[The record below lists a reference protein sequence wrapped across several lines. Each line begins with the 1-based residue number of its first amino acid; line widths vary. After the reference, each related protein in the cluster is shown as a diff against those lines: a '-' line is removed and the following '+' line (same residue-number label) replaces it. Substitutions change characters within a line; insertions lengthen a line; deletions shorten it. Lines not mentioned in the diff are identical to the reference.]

1 MLKELKTK
9 IDNDPEFFKEAPLL
23 VIAMNFMTFG
33 GILVSQEQLQY
44 GFILMAFSAVLVVLE
59 KYIVKNKK

>member
-1 MLKELKTK
+1 MLKEIKTRVE
-9 IDNDPEFFKEAPLL
+9 NDPEFFKEAPLL

-33 GILVSQEQLQY
+33 GILVHQGQLEY

-59 KYIVKNKK
+59 KYVVKNKK

>member
-9 IDNDPEFFKEAPLL
+9 IDNDPELFKEAPLL